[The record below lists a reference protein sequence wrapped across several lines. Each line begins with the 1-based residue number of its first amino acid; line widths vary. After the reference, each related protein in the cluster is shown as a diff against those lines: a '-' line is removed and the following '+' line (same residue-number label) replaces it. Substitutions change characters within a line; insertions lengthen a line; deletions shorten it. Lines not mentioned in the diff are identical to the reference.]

1 MTHTPA
7 GDAGKVFPTD
17 QNALSDSPEMLSCMS
32 GKALLTGGR
41 ASSGRRE
48 RLFRDLGKVI
58 PGRKIMQ
65 TADLQ
70 YIKQTA

>member
-17 QNALSDSPEMLSCMS
+17 RNALSDSPERLYCMS
-32 GKALLTGGR
+32 GKALLTGGKG
-41 ASSGRRE
+41 SSGRRE
-48 RLFRDLGKVI
+48 RLFRDFGKVI

-65 TADLQ
+65 TTDWQ
-70 YIKQTA
+70 HIKKTA